1 MEKDFLY
8 HYTSIENLAYIL
20 KNKTIK
26 FNNLM
31 NVDDPEEAETSDL
44 GKFGRH
50 CLVSCWTDVKE
61 DILPMWNMYT
71 PGMKGVRIGM
81 PKNPFKEHTYRAGEC
96 YFSETTRSYI
106 NYNSYYARAVTI
118 AAKCPLLI
126 EVEYTENEN
135 LLKPKV
141 ASQTESGYSIVLD
154 AIGKYKRQCWAFQR
168 EYRYKITTAP
178 WRMDELLNVKSSE
191 EMIALYDR
199 LRDKN
204 TQQFLDNIFLE
215 LADDAF
221 DGMEILLGP
230 KTSEAERII
239 VDALLDK
246 YCNYGAI
253 MIGKSRIKVK

>member
-1 MEKDFLY
+1 
-8 HYTSIENLAYIL
+8 
-20 KNKTIK
+20 
-26 FNNLM
+26 
-31 NVDDPEEAETSDL
+31 
-44 GKFGRH
+44 
-50 CLVSCWTDVKE
+50 
-61 DILPMWNMYT
+61 
-71 PGMKGVRIGM
+71 
-81 PKNPFKEHTYRAGEC
+81 
-96 YFSETTRSYI
+96 
-106 NYNSYYARAVTI
+106 
-118 AAKCPLLI
+118 
-126 EVEYTENEN
+126 
-135 LLKPKV
+135 
-141 ASQTESGYSIVLD
+141 
-154 AIGKYKRQCWAFQR
+154 
-168 EYRYKITTAP
+168 
-178 WRMDELLNVKSSE
+178 MDELLNVKSSE